1 MTVLDLVAAARQLGG
16 LRLGPGLSV
25 SRGKGHVKV
34 TEQEMDLLKA
44 LQGQGAIPVS
54 NVMNRSAGAIWR
66 CTYQRDKRG
75 TVRKALQ
82 RLNRKL
88 RQADRAV
95 LRGGREVPHAGV
107 RAGGPAG
114 RELHR
119 LLPGRAGGGGGR
131 GRAGPSAGRGG
142 AGRGERVRGGEF
154 RGDAA
159 G

>member
-88 RQADRAV
+88 IRIRNGRRA
-95 LRGGREVPHAGV
+95 RFGRA
-107 RAGGPAG
+107 
-114 RELHR
+114 R
-119 LLPGRAGGGGGR
+119 LLPSRESRVA
-131 GRAGPSAGRGG
+131 PSARSFP
-142 AGRGERVRGGEF
+142 EPY
-154 RGDAA
+154 
-159 G
+159 